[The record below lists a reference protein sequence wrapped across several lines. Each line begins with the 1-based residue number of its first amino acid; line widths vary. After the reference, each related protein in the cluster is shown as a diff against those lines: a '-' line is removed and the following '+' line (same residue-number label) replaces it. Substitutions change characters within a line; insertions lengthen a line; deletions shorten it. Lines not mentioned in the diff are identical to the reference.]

1 MRLKG
6 ETGITLAAGEH
17 WYTRWNVRPFLER
30 KIVSFVQSDPEWCGG
45 ITEWLN
51 ICALVKGYPGVQVIP
66 HGHHVLAASNCV
78 ASQSE
83 TLCPLLE
90 FLFQSRAGFQH
101 CQTRPLMAEGGY
113 FAMAEEP
120 GLGPTLDFA
129 RLELEPA
136 SG

>member
-1 MRLKG
+1 MNTRRTFLR
-6 ETGITLAAGEH
+6 TASLAAVTTGLIDWEILA
-17 WYTRWNVRPFLER
+17 RAAASGPLIISDA
-30 KIVSFVQSDPEWCGG
+30 KI
-45 ITEWLN
+45 I
-51 ICALVKGYPGVQVIP
+51 
-66 HGHHVLAASNCV
+66 HHVLAASNCV

-83 TLCPLLE
+83 TLCPMLE

-120 GLGPTLDFA
+120 GLGPALDFA